1 MNKRYIDL
9 HCHPSLKP
17 FGKSFQRRRTT
28 GLNNPDSKINSSIWH
43 QQRPKLFRKALNVF
57 FRLTKWRQSDFTT
70 LLHGHTNVIVT
81 SLYPME
87 KGMVIH
93 SDNANVKYSGRIF
106 RNLATGISMR
116 RVRHLQKMKD
126 YFKDLLAE
134 YHYFEQ
140 LHNTPVKIKG
150 KVKRYKLVASVNEID
165 FDEKDILHVILS
177 IEGAHVF
184 NCGLRLA
191 GQPKANPTE
200 VLLNVSLVKQ
210 WKFQPFFI
218 GLAHHFDNELCGFS
232 KSFSGIVEKVITQ
245 KPKSSQGI
253 TPLGFNV
260 IKELLNNS
268 NGWKRIY
275 IDVKHMNPKS
285 RYDYYNLLETTYK
298 NETIPIIVSHGALN
312 GRLHP
317 KTHNQVWRKGF
328 NSDDINFYFDE
339 IQKIEAS
346 RGIFGIQLDERR
358 IFDVKTKARIYEDAQ
373 PNMTKFGKPKLRK
386 NAYFIWRQIQ
396 FIATYLDTLNRDA
409 WNIQALGTDFDG
421 IIDPLNGWWT
431 AKELKVLP
439 EYLISHANDF
449 LKSDEG
455 QQLKAKNTLTAETIV
470 EKVMTLNA
478 QTFLKTYFR

>member
-1 MNKRYIDL
+1 MKKTYIDL

-28 GLNNPDSKINSSIWH
+28 GLNNPDPKINSSIWH
-43 QQRPKLFRKALNVF
+43 EKRPKLFKKALNVF

-70 LLHGHTNVIVT
+70 LLNGNTNVIVT

-93 SDNANVKYSGRIF
+93 KNSADVKYSGRIF

-116 RVRHLQKMKD
+116 RVRHLQNMED

-134 YHYFEQ
+134 YDYFKQ
-140 LHNTPVKIKG
+140 LHNTPVKING
-150 KVKRYKLVASVNEID
+150 KTKTYKLVSSVNDID
-165 FDEKDILHVILS
+165 FSVNNVLHVIMS

-191 GQPKANPTE
+191 GRPKANPTE
-200 VLLNVSLVKQ
+200 VLLNVSIVKQ

-218 GLAHHFDNELCGFS
+218 GLAHHFDNEICGFS

-260 IKELLNNS
+260 IKELLNDS

-275 IDVKHMNPKS
+275 VDVKHMNPKS
-285 RYDYYNLLETTYK
+285 RYDYYELLDTAYK
-298 NETIPIIVSHGALN
+298 NEDIPIIVSHGALN

-317 KTHNQVWRKGF
+317 DKHSQVWRKGF

-339 IQKIEAS
+339 IQKIES
-346 RGIFGIQLDERR
+346 SNGIFGIQLDERR
-358 IFDVKTKARIYEDAQ
+358 IFDKNTKQVIYDEAKKE
-373 PNMTKFGKPKLRK
+373 MTKFGKPKLRK
-386 NAYFIWRQIQ
+386 QSYFIWRQIQ

-431 AKELKVLP
+431 AKELKDLP
-439 EYLISHANDF
+439 KYLISHAQDF
-449 LKSDEG
+449 LNSDEG
-455 QQLKAKNTLTAETIV
+455 LQLKTKNKLTAETIID
-470 EKVMTLNA
+470 KLMTLNA
-478 QTFLKTYFR
+478 QQFLKTYFK

>member
-1 MNKRYIDL
+1 MNKTYIDL

-17 FGKSFQRRRTT
+17 YGKSFQRRRTT
-28 GLNNPDSKINSSIWH
+28 RLNTSDSTANHSIWFV
-43 QQRPKLFRKALNVF
+43 QRPKLFRKALNVL

-70 LLHGHTNVIVT
+70 LAEVDSKVIIT

-87 KGMVIH
+87 KGMVVH
-93 SDNANVKYSGRIF
+93 SDTANVKYSGRLF

-116 RVRHLQKMKD
+116 RVRHLQKMDD
-126 YFKDLLAE
+126 YFKDLQSE

-150 KVKRYKLVASVNEID
+150 KIKTYRLVSSVNEID
-165 FDEKDILHVILS
+165 FKAKDILHVIMS

-191 GQPKANPTE
+191 GKPQANPTE
-200 VLLNVSLVKQ
+200 VLLNVSIVKQ

-253 TPLGFNV
+253 TALGHSV
-260 IKELLNNS
+260 INELLNKS

-285 RYDYYNLLETTYK
+285 RYEYYKLLKTTYK
-298 NETIPIIVSHGALN
+298 NEDIPIIVSHGALN

-317 KTHNQVWRKGF
+317 DKHNQVWREGF

-346 RGIFGIQLDERR
+346 NGIFGIQLDERR
-358 IFDVKTKARIYEDAQ
+358 IFDVKSKETIYDEAKKG
-373 PNMTKFGKPKLRK
+373 MTKYGRSKLRK
-386 NAYFIWRQIQ
+386 NSYFIWRQLQ
-396 FIATYLDTLNRDA
+396 FIGTYLDVLNRDA

-431 AKELKVLP
+431 VKELKDLP
-439 EYLISHANDF
+439 DYLIHHANDF
-449 LKSDEG
+449 LNSDDG
-455 QQLKAKNTLTAETIV
+455 KQLKSKNKLTAEQIV
-470 EKVMTLNA
+470 NKFMSENA
-478 QTFLKTYFR
+478 QQFLETYFK